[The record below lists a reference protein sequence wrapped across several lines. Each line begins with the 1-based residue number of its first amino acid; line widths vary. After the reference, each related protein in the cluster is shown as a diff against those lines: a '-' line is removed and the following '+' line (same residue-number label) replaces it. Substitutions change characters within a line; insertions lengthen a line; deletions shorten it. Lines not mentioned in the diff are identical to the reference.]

1 MPRPRP
7 SHRGVPIFE
16 GDGLV
21 TWMPPRHGNLAMLTA
36 VLLLQHPRI
45 APRLCRSRRRL
56 HARRC
61 TGVLTRRRD
70 EVDYCTYPLGS
81 GNPRVW
87 QEQHGARSCER
98 GEVLGPAASPLWVW
112 E

>member
-70 EVDYCTYPLGS
+70 EVDYVSAGLREPTGM
-81 GNPRVW
+81 
-87 QEQHGARSCER
+87 ARATRSAQ
-98 GEVLGPAASPLWVW
+98 L
-112 E
+112 